1 MITGEIIIFLLTSVI
16 VLWKTVSSMIDR
28 KRVAA
33 FLPFLI
39 IGILMLFRASFVF
52 YELFD
57 VLVWSILK
65 YLNIILMAWILIY
78 LTRREKYGA
87 G

>member
-28 KRVAA
+28 KRITA

-39 IGILMLFRASFVF
+39 IGILMLFRAAFVF

-65 YLNIILMAWILIY
+65 YLNIIFMTWILIY
-78 LTRREKYGA
+78 LVRMGRYGT